1 MSPDDWE
8 VFRAVRLAALKDAP
22 YAFAS
27 TYEREIRAGEDDWR
41 RRLAGRC
48 QFVAEVDGEVAG
60 TVGGIAS
67 DDGGAALISMWVA
80 PSARGR
86 GVGES
91 LVHAVLDWARGEGHP
106 AVCLWF
112 AEGNVAAE
120 RLYLRCGFVRTGVT
134 QPIVPGQPRMEFEME
149 HAL

>member
-1 MSPDDWE
+1 M
-8 VFRAVRLAALKDAP
+8 
-22 YAFAS
+22 
-27 TYEREIRAGEDDWR
+27 
-41 RRLAGRC
+41 
-48 QFVAEVDGEVAG
+48 AEVDGEVAG